1 MRGTR
6 WSRSDLSLIKLSL
19 GSTLCFVFSVVC
31 GGAISLALFSQAQP
45 STGYFDHRDSG
56 VGVRHNTCQFKASLR
71 IEAIMVRIHCF
82 DPNSPTKLDHNAI
95 GE

>member
-1 MRGTR
+1 
-6 WSRSDLSLIKLSL
+6 
-19 GSTLCFVFSVVC
+19 
-31 GGAISLALFSQAQP
+31 
-45 STGYFDHRDSG
+45 